1 MRVIILAGGK
11 GVRLQP
17 YTSVLPKPLMPI
29 DNYPILEIVLKQL
42 KKSGFDEITI
52 SVGHL
57 ASLIRA
63 YFGIGEKFGLQIK
76 YSEEEIP
83 LGTAGPLSLIKDLDE
98 NFLLMNGD
106 LLTNLDYKDM
116 FVNHIQSESIATI
129 AICKR
134 KVPISLG
141 IIELD
146 KNKIVTNYIEKPNLT
161 NYVSMGIYV
170 FKIDILKYINRNK
183 YMNLPDLIKILIAKK
198 EKINSYIFRGKWLD
212 IGRPEDYEEAV
223 EIFKKNHKL
232 FLP

>member
-1 MRVIILAGGK
+1 MRVVILAGGK

-76 YSEEEIP
+76 YSEEEIL

-106 LLTNLDYKDM
+106 LLTDLDYKDM
-116 FVNHIQSESIATI
+116 FENHIKNKSIATI

-146 KNKIVTNYIEKPNLT
+146 KNKTVIDYIEKPNLT
-161 NYVSMGIYV
+161 HYVSMGIYV
-170 FKIDILKYINRNK
+170 FKRDILKYINKNK
-183 YMNLPDLIKILIAKK
+183 YLNLPDLIKILIEKN
-198 EKINSYIFRGKWLD
+198 EKINSYIFKGKWLD
-212 IGRPEDYEEAV
+212 VGRPEDYEEAV
-223 EIFKKNHKL
+223 EIFTRNHKL

>member
-116 FVNHIQSESIATI
+116 FVNHIKSESIATI

-183 YMNLPDLIKILIAKK
+183 YMNLPDLIKILIEKK

-212 IGRPEDYEEAV
+212 IGRPEDYKEAV
-223 EIFKKNHKL
+223 DIFKKNHKL

>member
-1 MRVIILAGGK
+1 MRVVILAGGK

-83 LGTAGPLSLIKDLDE
+83 LRKSYKKQKYC
-98 NFLLMNGD
+98 NNS
-106 LLTNLDYKDM
+106 NL
-116 FVNHIQSESIATI
+116 
-129 AICKR
+129 
-134 KVPISLG
+134 
-141 IIELD
+141 
-146 KNKIVTNYIEKPNLT
+146 
-161 NYVSMGIYV
+161 
-170 FKIDILKYINRNK
+170 
-183 YMNLPDLIKILIAKK
+183 
-198 EKINSYIFRGKWLD
+198 
-212 IGRPEDYEEAV
+212 
-223 EIFKKNHKL
+223 
-232 FLP
+232 

>member
-1 MRVIILAGGK
+1 MRVVILAGGK
-11 GVRLQP
+11 AVRLQP

-116 FVNHIQSESIATI
+116 FENHIKNKSIATI

-146 KNKIVTNYIEKPNLT
+146 KNKTVIDYIEKPNLT
-161 NYVSMGIYV
+161 HYVSMGIYV
-170 FKIDILKYINRNK
+170 FKRDILKYINKNK
-183 YMNLPDLIKILIAKK
+183 YLNLPDLIKILIEKN
-198 EKINSYIFRGKWLD
+198 EKINSYIFKGKWLD
-212 IGRPEDYEEAV
+212 VGRPEDYEEAV
-223 EIFKKNHKL
+223 EIFTKNHKL